1 MTLILILLLAAV
13 EPADAAGN
21 QEMFQPQ
28 CELSQR
34 LSSLDESVIDDTKEL
49 DNSK

>member
-13 EPADAAGN
+13 EPANAAGD

-28 CELSQR
+28 CELAQR
-34 LSSLDESVIDDTKEL
+34 LNSLDEPVIDDTKGL